1 MAVDVRY
8 GIGYG
13 MIKKHKVQI
22 FLIELTKTLPQ
33 NFQCDGRHCRV
44 CRIDSPAPLAH
55 LILSGHFRTTC
66 GGSRRSSTTWPATR
80 RSSSSLPSSRTEL
93 WRAIPTPS
101 GSWWPAWSG
110 CSRSYSPYSGPGGG
124 SSAEV
129 RPFSVRLRYD
139 RVSFD

>member
-1 MAVDVRY
+1 MKFVFMAVDVRY
-8 GIGYG
+8 GIEYG

-33 NFQCDGRHCRV
+33 NFQCDGRHCRF

-80 RSSSSLPSSRTEL
+80 RSSSSLPSSRTISP
-93 WRAIPTPS
+93 RTRCGASARPS
-101 GSWWPAWSG
+101 SPGVRLTRGSNDPGPG
-110 CSRSYSPYSGPGGG
+110 CSSPPTHL
-124 SSAEV
+124 
-129 RPFSVRLRYD
+129 PPPN
-139 RVSFD
+139 